1 MNRVLVGKL
10 RAFFK
15 RQNDVQ
21 FAYLFGS
28 NANGTAG
35 KLSDVDVA
43 VYLKPSISKKE
54 YLTIKLR
61 LISDLVQACGTD
73 RVDLT
78 ILNESALHLNNNVV
92 ANGVLLASSNE
103 KERARFESST
113 ISRFMARKPV
123 LERRSAAV
131 IRRVARVGLA

>member
-1 MNRVLVGKL
+1 MNWKLVGKL

-15 RQNDVQ
+15 RQKDVR

-28 NANGTAG
+28 NANGRVG

-61 LISDLVQACGTD
+61 LISDLVRTCGTD

-78 ILNESALHLNNNVV
+78 ILNESPLPLNNNVITK
-92 ANGVLLASSNE
+92 GILLASSNE
-103 KERARFESST
+103 KERAMFESST
-113 ISRFMARKPV
+113 IARFMDRKPM

-131 IRRVARVGLA
+131 LRRVARVGLA